1 MVIIALCIGIWS
13 WSSWDAPAIAD
24 TISREKTFVVRPQS
38 VSQQLHVAGT
48 IIAGKSVAI
57 VAPFDGVIREKRVQ
71 LGDHVTAGDVLAVM
85 DTSDIAS
92 RYRDAQSAYLKAA
105 MAVEALEKWQGSA
118 DMQRARRSLE
128 TAQSSLNLAEREVAK
143 SKALLDQGIVSRN
156 EYDGLVQQRDTQ
168 VSAVAS
174 ARDELAAT
182 EARGDNANR
191 QLVML
196 ESENAESRLN
206 DLKQQMAGAK
216 IATAVAGIVT
226 RLPLNRAGQSQTAVE
241 PGASITRGTAM
252 FAIAD
257 TDRFVFT
264 GAVDEVDVNSVKI
277 GQAVSIASDAFPSKT
292 IDGRIVGVSAEA
304 GGLDVGRSA
313 PTFDVRATFSVDDP
327 SLKQAIRIGMS
338 ARMTVQLYSNP
349 LALVVP
355 PSAILNTETGSQ
367 IRILKGK
374 ETALVPVSVGATF
387 PQGIEIKS
395 GLQVGDLVLDADLGG

>member
-1 MVIIALCIGIWS
+1 M
-13 WSSWDAPAIAD
+13 
-24 TISREKTFVVRPQS
+24 
-38 VSQQLHVAGT
+38 
-48 IIAGKSVAI
+48 
-57 VAPFDGVIREKRVQ
+57 
-71 LGDHVTAGDVLAVM
+71 GDHVTAGDVLAVM

-196 ESENAESRLN
+196 ELENAESRLN

-226 RLPLNRAGQSQTAVE
+226 RLPMNRAGQSQTAVE

-257 TDRFVFT
+257 TDRFVFM

-277 GQAVSIASDAFPSKT
+277 GQAVSIASDAFPSKM

-304 GGLDVGRSA
+304 GGLDAGRSA

-327 SLKQAIRIGMS
+327 SLRQAIRIGMS

-367 IRILKGK
+367 IRILKGN

-395 GLQVGDLVLDADLGG
+395 GLQVGDLILDADLGG